1 MGGRDLLDPERDE
14 SSAVMGQSE
23 TLADTF
29 REKVTRFFDEDTFR
43 RSFGSTGASL
53 KDGVNVLVD
62 SSVT

>member
-29 REKVTRFFDEDTFR
+29 REKVTRFFDEATFADP
-43 RSFGSTGASL
+43 SGSTGPSL